1 MFGRRNPDRPLGAQS
16 GAQKKDLDLSIL
28 DHLPDIKPV
37 AKTDAPLP
45 EPDAIEDEASLGPS
59 VRQLLRDAEAAEA
72 EKSQAA
78 VTQQLSP
85 VELEPLHEPQ
95 YDGAWEQSSPHVA
108 AFFSETDVA
117 EIYEQSPYAEPE
129 ALPTLSSELGMR
141 EEDQWDAP
149 TMEVPVIEEAPAPE
163 PAVAPAPVASLPA
176 RATAESL
183 IGPEDF
189 FDGHYRSERG
199 VRVQGN
205 ARGSIESRQYILIEA
220 SAQVEADIAAEE
232 IVVAGSFSG
241 KIICH
246 GRLEILESG
255 KVQGSIETA
264 SLVVREGGLLDGEL
278 HMRRGE
284 A

>member
-1 MFGRRNPDRPLGAQS
+1 MFGRRNPDRQPGPQPSAPKS
-16 GAQKKDLDLSIL
+16 DLDLSIL
-28 DHLPDIKPV
+28 DHLPDIRPAAKP
-37 AKTDAPLP
+37 DAPAP
-45 EPDAIEDEASLGPS
+45 EATEKEAALGPS
-59 VRQLLRDAEAAEA
+59 VRQQLRDAEAADT
-72 EKSQAA
+72 EKSQGA
-78 VTQQLSP
+78 VTQQLSA
-85 VELEPLHEPQ
+85 VELDPLPKPQ
-95 YDGAWEQSSPHVA
+95 YENVWEQASPEVA
-108 AFFSETDVA
+108 AFFSETSVVA
-117 EIYEQSPYAEPE
+117 PDAPAYAEPE
-129 ALPTLSSELGMR
+129 TLPTLSSELGMH
-141 EEDQWDAP
+141 EEQWAAP
-149 TMEVPVIEEAPAPE
+149 AMEAFVIEEAPAPAE
-163 PAVAPAPVASLPA
+163 PAPLPA
-176 RATAESL
+176 RAAAESL
-183 IGPEDF
+183 IGPDDF

-220 SAQVEADIAAEE
+220 SAQVDADIAAEE

-278 HMRRGE
+278 HMRRGD